1 MDCASL
7 GRVMCRERTVGAL
20 ITNGA
25 AAGALT
31 DPTPHFLSGRTPAD
45 LASENGHKGIAGF
58 LAESALTSHLSAL
71 TLKEAKGCNV
81 EEICGSAEADGFA
94 EPSSAQL
101 SRQDSQAESLKDS
114 LSAVRKSTLAAS
126 KIFQAFRV
134 ESFHRKKV
142 VEYGDDD
149 CGLSDERT
157 LSLVSLKNTKSG
169 QNDMPHSAAVR
180 IQNKFRGWKGRKEF
194 MIIRQKIIKIQ
205 AHVRGH
211 QVRRNY
217 KKVVWSVGIVEKVI
231 LRWRRKGRGLRGFQP
246 DKQLEG
252 PSSQIQPA
260 EGGSAEGEDEYDFLK
275 DGRKQAE
282 GRLQR
287 SLARVKSMTQYPE
300 AREQYSRLQACVTE
314 LQESKAIQDKMLSD
328 AAGVDGGDFMVD
340 LENLCADEL
349 LDTPMSTVL

>member
-1 MDCASL
+1 MLNLQCL
-7 GRVMCRERTVGAL
+7 LFRERTVGAL

-45 LASENGHKGIAGF
+45 LASDNGHKGIAGF

-205 AHVRGH
+205 VC
-211 QVRRNY
+211 
-217 KKVVWSVGIVEKVI
+217 SVLI
-231 LRWRRKGRGLRGFQP
+231 
-246 DKQLEG
+246 
-252 PSSQIQPA
+252 
-260 EGGSAEGEDEYDFLK
+260 
-275 DGRKQAE
+275 
-282 GRLQR
+282 
-287 SLARVKSMTQYPE
+287 
-300 AREQYSRLQACVTE
+300 
-314 LQESKAIQDKMLSD
+314 
-328 AAGVDGGDFMVD
+328 
-340 LENLCADEL
+340 
-349 LDTPMSTVL
+349 